1 MNFSQKLKLL
11 MNERNLSA
19 YKVANDI
26 HCSQTSVRNW
36 MSGFSTPQPRTIMLL
51 CDYFGV
57 TEDDLMCRPQK
68 AQKNNP
74 ATVSGDK
81 VINDPELYELYS
93 KLNESGRQRIKDFAR
108 GLVSYL
114 EE

>member
-1 MNFSQKLKLL
+1 MDFSQKLKQL
-11 MNERNLSA
+11 MDERNLSA

-36 MSGFSTPQPRTIMLL
+36 TYGVSTPQPRTVMLL

-57 TEDDLMCRPQK
+57 SEDELMCKPEKQ
-68 AQKNNP
+68 QKNNP
-74 ATVSGDK
+74 AAVSSDK
-81 VINDPELYELYS
+81 VIDDPELYDLYS
-93 KLNESGRQRIKDFAR
+93 RLNEIGRQRIKDFAR
-108 GLVSYL
+108 GILSSL